1 MRQLDLFTAARLPRR
16 PSCIDFFPG
25 KTAMKPLAL
34 ALAYRHIQFNNPSAM
49 HWIVIDIDHP
59 VITDPISPQMRAILD
74 GDVPTPNFLAIN
86 PQSGRA
92 HAYYA
97 LARPVPK
104 GNFEKLHVTRYAA
117 AIESAL
123 IFALNGDPA
132 YTGHIAK
139 NPIHLDWELRNLRSE
154 PYTLH
159 ELEAGLDL
167 AGPCKA
173 EQREEA
179 LSAGSIGRNV
189 TVFDLLRFHAY
200 QHVMMYRE
208 DGTESMWQR
217 YLEARAAD
225 YNSTQNPPLHPN
237 ELRHIVASV
246 AKWTWTTYT
255 GTLSDKDFSDLQ
267 AYRGRLS
274 AKVRAEAAKKQG
286 ITVSEQMRA
295 VRASKTPDLS
305 KPAAAV
311 QMRSEGVSVAEIA
324 RHLKVSR
331 PTVYAYLKV

>member
-1 MRQLDLFTAARLPRR
+1 MRQLDLFTAQRLPRR

-25 KTAMKPLAL
+25 KTSIKPLAE
-34 ALAYRHIQFNNPSAM
+34 AMAFRHIQMNNPSAV

-59 VITDPISPQMRAILD
+59 VRTDPISPQMRAIFE
-74 GDVPTPNFLAIN
+74 GDVPMPNFLAIN
-86 PQSGRA
+86 PVSGRA

-104 GNFEKLHVTRYAA
+104 GDFEKLHVTRYAA

-123 IFALNGDPA
+123 IFALKGDPA

-139 NPIHLDWELRNLRSE
+139 NPIHLDWDLRNLRSE

-159 ELEAGLDL
+159 ELEDGLEL

-189 TVFDLLRFHAY
+189 TVFDLLRRHAY

-208 DGTESMWQR
+208 DSTEDMWRR
-217 YLEARAAD
+217 YLAARADD

-274 AKVRAEAAKKQG
+274 ARVRAEQAEKQG
-286 ITVSEQMRA
+286 TTIAAQMSKISSKGIT
-295 VRASKTPDLS
+295 DS
-305 KPAAAV
+305 KPWEAL
-311 QMRSEGVSVAEIA
+311 GI
-324 RHLKVSR
+324 SR
-331 PTVYAYLKV
+331 ATWYRRQQKK

>member
-1 MRQLDLFTAARLPRR
+1 MQQLSLFTANRLPRR

-25 KTAMKPLAL
+25 KTAIKPLAE
-34 ALAYRHIQFNNPSAM
+34 AMAYRHIQMNNPSAV

-59 VITDPISPQMRAILD
+59 VICTKISPQMQAIYD
-74 GDVPTPNFLAIN
+74 DKVPKPNFLAVN
-86 PQSGRA
+86 PASGRA

-97 LARPVPK
+97 LANPVPK
-104 GNFEKLHVTRYAA
+104 GDFVKPHVTRYAA
-117 AIESAL
+117 AIEAAL
-123 IFALNGDPA
+123 IRALNGDPA

-139 NPIHLDWELRNLRSE
+139 NPLHPDWHIVNLRE
-154 PYTLH
+154 APYTLH
-159 ELEAGLDL
+159 ELDDSLEL

-208 DGTESMWQR
+208 DGSEDMWRR
-217 YLEARAAD
+217 YLAARADD
-225 YNSTQNPPLHPN
+225 YNRTQNPPLHPN

-286 ITVSEQMRA
+286 ITVSDQMKA

-305 KPAAAV
+305 KPSAAV

-324 RHLKVSR
+324 RLLKVSR